1 MSRLADILSGMDRGR
16 SRPRGLGGIPGL
28 APVSPGRRKWR
39 FGGPLVILGAMLALA
54 AGVYLRPHPDAT
66 PTPTVTQPEIARP
79 TAPPSPSASGPAQ
92 PPGAAG
98 TRARI
103 LAARAGEAA
112 GRGAFGEA
120 AEALKEATVLTPA
133 DAEAWNSLGV
143 ALVRL
148 GDTAA
153 GIGALRRAL
162 ALAPTHAEAERNL
175 GVALDR
181 QGRSDE
187 AAEHY
192 RAFLRLAPAGDPAR
206 GEVRRRLGEI
216 EGRKGDG

>member
-1 MSRLADILSGMDRGR
+1 MSRLADILSGMDRGA

-28 APVSPGRRKWR
+28 APASPGRRKWR
-39 FGGPLVILGAMLALA
+39 FGGPLVILGAMAALA
-54 AGVYLRPHPDAT
+54 VGVYLRTHPGAPPTLTAT
-66 PTPTVTQPEIARP
+66 APIAALP
-79 TAPPSPSASGPAQ
+79 TAPPPRATPGPVET
-92 PPGAAG
+92 PGLAEA
-98 TRARI
+98 RARV
-103 LAARAGEAA
+103 LAARASEAA
-112 GRGAFGEA
+112 ARGAFGEA
-120 AEALKEATVLTPA
+120 TEALKEATELTPA
-133 DAEAWNSLGV
+133 DAEVWNSLGV

-148 GDTAA
+148 GDAAA

-162 ALAPTHAEAERNL
+162 ALMPTHAEAERNL

-181 QGRSDE
+181 QGRSGE

-192 RAFLRLAPAGDPAR
+192 RAYLRLASAGDPAR